1 MSKFENAADGSW
13 ANLNLNQAVNLKNAS
28 PFKALKFS
36 ACPIILRLFLVNR
49 HLGKKVSNAWTNFV
63 LKKKDL
69 EVRGSSLARRV
80 VSQDKELHST
90 LALFTPVCK
99 RVLATYCWEV
109 TLPWTSFNYLPAG
122 AILLGMFHVKET
134 GISSGRLDL
143 SLVCALTFTLTYISF
158 NNKSL
163 INFALCSFHYFTLW
177 N

>member
-69 EVRGSSLARRV
+69 EVRGSSLALRV

-90 LALFTPVCK
+90 LPLFTQVCK
-99 RVLATYCWEV
+99 RVLATYCWKV
-109 TLPWTSFNYLPAG
+109 TLPWTSLP
-122 AILLGMFHVKET
+122 
-134 GISSGRLDL
+134 SSG
-143 SLVCALTFTLTYISF
+143 SNTLRHVS
-158 NNKSL
+158 
-163 INFALCSFHYFTLW
+163 C
-177 N
+177 

>member
-1 MSKFENAADGSW
+1 MSKVENAADGSW
-13 ANLNLNQAVNLKNAS
+13 ANLNLNQAVNSKNAS

-36 ACPIILRLFLVNR
+36 ASPIILRLFLVNR

-90 LALFTPVCK
+90 LPLFTQVCK

-134 GISSGRLDL
+134 GISSSRLDL
-143 SLVCALTFTLTYISF
+143 SLVCALTFSYLYPYLHIV
-158 NNKSL
+158 
-163 INFALCSFHYFTLW
+163 
-177 N
+177 

>member
-1 MSKFENAADGSW
+1 MENAADGSW
-13 ANLNLNQAVNLKNAS
+13 VNLNSNQAVNLKYAS

-36 ACPIILRLFLVNR
+36 ASPTILRLFLVNR
-49 HLGKKVSNAWTNFV
+49 HLGKKVSNTWTNFV

-143 SLVCALTFTLTYISF
+143 SLVCVLTFTLTYISF